1 MYWHLWSLFAQAM
14 NEVYGYPN
22 SMRWYER
29 QLVAKAR
36 AADTTGELQSAIA
49 EAVERARERK
59 AINAKYNAAR
69 DMQWFQEVSPKL
81 LRFRFRAKVAV
92 GPVPD
97 SCQCSRSLTS
107 TLLTPSPIPL
117 PIPIPIP
124 LPRPCPIQFFAS
136 VDTSLLHLSSLR
148 HSVYKPSSPAEC
160 WCIDLT

>member
-29 QLVAKAR
+29 ELDAKAR

-69 DMQWFQEVSPKL
+69 DMQWFQEVFQRKNQVKAQKMKADALAARESNNVM
-81 LRFRFRAKVAV
+81 A
-92 GPVPD
+92 
-97 SCQCSRSLTS
+97 
-107 TLLTPSPIPL
+107 
-117 PIPIPIP
+117 
-124 LPRPCPIQFFAS
+124 
-136 VDTSLLHLSSLR
+136 
-148 HSVYKPSSPAEC
+148 
-160 WCIDLT
+160 